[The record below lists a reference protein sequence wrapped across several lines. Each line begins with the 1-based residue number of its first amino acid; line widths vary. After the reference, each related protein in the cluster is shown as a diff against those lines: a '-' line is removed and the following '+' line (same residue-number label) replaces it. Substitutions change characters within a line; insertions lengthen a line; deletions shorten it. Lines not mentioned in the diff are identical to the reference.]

1 MRPILPASYGAP
13 VGDWT
18 IRPMRSDDVP
28 AAERLSDE
36 AFYQLDVATYPPD
49 WHPPARRTADHSAG
63 WQRRTQHFLDTDP
76 GGCWVA
82 EDESGMVGFAT
93 SIRRELMWCL
103 ATYAVRPGLQGSGIG
118 RQLLEAAIEH
128 GRGCLRGMLSASS
141 DPKAARR
148 YRAAG
153 FDLHPQMFMRGEVDR
168 SVIPVVDKV
177 REGTASDVELM
188 DSLDRRTRGAA
199 HGPDH
204 RLLLSSFRLLVSD
217 TSTGSGY
224 AYMSPGQLQLLA
236 ASNRRTAQRLLWA
249 VLADSHGE
257 TVVPH
262 LTAAN
267 HWAIDVGMAARLDLR
282 QSGYLALRGMKP
294 PSPYVH
300 NGALL

>member
-1 MRPILPASYGAP
+1 MRHE
-13 VGDWT
+13 
-18 IRPMRSDDVP
+18 DVP

-36 AFYQLDVATYPPD
+36 GFYELDVRTQPAD
-49 WHPPARRTADHSAG
+49 WPAPARRTSEHSAG
-63 WQRRTQHFLDTDP
+63 WERRAHHFLDTDP

-82 EDESGMVGFAT
+82 EDDSGMLGFAT
-93 SIRRELMWCL
+93 SVRRELMWCL
-103 ATYAVRPGLQGSGIG
+103 ATYVVRPGLQGQGIG
-118 RQLLEAAIEH
+118 RPLLEAALHH

-153 FDLHPQMFMRGEVDR
+153 FELHPQMFLVGEVDR
-168 SVIPVVDKV
+168 SSIPVIDKV
-177 REGTASDVELM
+177 REGSAGDIELL

-204 RLLLSSFRLLVSD
+204 GLLLSSFRLQVSD
-217 TSTGSGY
+217 TSTGTGY
-224 AYMSPGQLQLLA
+224 AYTSPGRLQLLA

-249 VLADSHGE
+249 VLADIDGRAL
-257 TVVPH
+257 VPH
-262 LTAAN
+262 VTAAN
-267 HWAIDVGMAARLDLR
+267 HWAIDVGMAARLQLN
-282 QSGYLALRGMKP
+282 QAGYLALRGMKP